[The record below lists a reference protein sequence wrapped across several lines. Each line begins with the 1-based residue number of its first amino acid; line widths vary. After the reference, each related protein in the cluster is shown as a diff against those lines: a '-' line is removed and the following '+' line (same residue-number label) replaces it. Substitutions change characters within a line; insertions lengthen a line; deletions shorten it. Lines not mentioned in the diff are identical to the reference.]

1 MDSALLY
8 RTPITPEEALVL
20 NRFYPGAQT
29 YRCPACNSEVIP
41 HSEAVRQA
49 PGITPGKAHF
59 EHKTLP
65 DGGCV
70 Y

>member
-8 RTPITPEEALVL
+8 RAPITPEEALVL
-20 NRFYPGAQT
+20 NKFYPGAQT

-41 HSEAVRQA
+41 HSAAVRQA
-49 PGITPGKAHF
+49 PGITPGKANF
-59 EHKTLP
+59 KHKKLP
-65 DGGCV
+65 TGGCV